1 MQSNKKR
8 GRKERKL
15 KVKKVNEVSL
25 NVFGKNIAQTVACF
39 KGKYMLNWETKKG
52 FHYWGNI
59 LKCQRSHTCAPQ
71 QLLRLTENKNV
82 SYHFLKIS

>member
-1 MQSNKKR
+1 MCLEKTS
-8 GRKERKL
+8 RKQLLAL
-15 KVKKVNEVSL
+15 KEN
-25 NVFGKNIAQTVACF
+25 
-39 KGKYMLNWETKKG
+39 MLNWETKKG
-52 FHYWGNI
+52 FHYWGNT